1 MANDL
6 AIPDRRNVMGAE
18 VALLAALA
26 KKLVDFTRQ
35 LRGRD
40 TSAVL
45 TQILAWATGIIVVFI
60 GANVDVASGIE
71 IANQSLDQLSLWS
84 QVVLGAVIGSL
95 GSVGKDVLK
104 ALDNTQTEAS
114 PKLVENSPTR

>member
-1 MANDL
+1 
-6 AIPDRRNVMGAE
+6 MGAE

-26 KKLVDFTRQ
+26 KKLVDFVRQ
-35 LRGRD
+35 LRGKD

-45 TQILAWATGIIVVFI
+45 TQLLAWAAGIAVVFI

-71 IANQSLDQLSLWS
+71 IANQSLDQLSVWS
-84 QVVLGAVIGSL
+84 QLVLGTVVGSL

-104 ALDNTQTEAS
+104 ALDNSQSEAA
-114 PKLVENSPTR
+114 PKLVPGPSATDVR

>member
-1 MANDL
+1 
-6 AIPDRRNVMGAE
+6 MGAE

-26 KKLVDFTRQ
+26 KKIVDFVRQ

-40 TSAVL
+40 TSAIL
-45 TQILAWATGIIVVFI
+45 TQLLAWASGIAVVFI

-71 IANQSLDQLSLWS
+71 IANQSLDQLSVWS
-84 QVVLGAVIGSL
+84 QLVLGTVIGSL

-104 ALDNTQTEAS
+104 ALDNSQTEAT
-114 PKLVENSPTR
+114 PKLVPGTTTDVR

>member
-1 MANDL
+1 
-6 AIPDRRNVMGAE
+6 MGAE

-26 KKLVDFTRQ
+26 KKVVDFVRQ

-45 TQILAWATGIIVVFI
+45 TQLLAWASGIAVVVI

-71 IANQSLDQLSLWS
+71 IANQSLDQLSVWS
-84 QVVLGAVIGSL
+84 QVVLGTVIGSL

-104 ALDNTQTEAS
+104 ALDNSQS
-114 PKLVENSPTR
+114 